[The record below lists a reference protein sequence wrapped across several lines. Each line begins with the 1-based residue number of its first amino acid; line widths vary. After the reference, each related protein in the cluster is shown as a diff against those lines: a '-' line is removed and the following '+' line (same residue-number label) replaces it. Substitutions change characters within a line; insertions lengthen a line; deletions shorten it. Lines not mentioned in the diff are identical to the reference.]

1 MGGNPVKSARL
12 VLKVARTEVLDG
24 FFLPSATT
32 SAESAL
38 ALKDAVSSV
47 SNADTSVSAAMSVSV
62 SSRDKA
68 AIILERRI
76 LKNHK
81 SFSAEKEKYEKLRS
95 EIHESSDSHRQ
106 MITAMR
112 CLLRNI
118 AAPTPVRKRESGQAT
133 YSAAPALRD
142 SLVEVLSSA
151 VGDLF
156 ESCRVFQTAL
166 STLQQTQSSNQSA
179 AQSSVISD
187 ALRQCEEMFEC
198 TRGFTGLGSYRYL
211 VADIPAAMALYS
223 PKTETAAPK
232 RSRNTAS
239 TVSIRI
245 LPASTPVVRKRLEI
259 TAKVFAERSSEF
271 LSSLLVPPVQLLTDQ
286 LTLQLQRSFSSHNAR
301 YTDFLAT
308 LSRSETVVR
317 MTRLQHAWQRSSTV
331 ASSDSDFASVVSWHI
346 IYEYYSPLP
355 LMEDMQVLAMMRGSK
370 GMQECRFREFKKV
383 ETTFAKSSEAVAARL
398 LLIDSID
405 AFGTKDKLALYT
417 ALWRQNKNGYND
429 ALCRAFE
436 NEMASVTQN
445 LADCDGEKGR
455 RQEDMFSLAMRAG
468 HRFLTQ
474 PRIQNSPFDIQYS
487 GCIALTTFLTLAER
501 YVVLSMV
508 YERQCEG
515 VCLPVSLL
523 MNVMCRKNAAYANMI
538 RCCAAAERWRKKV
551 GYVSYDILALLMR
564 ILTSS
569 VIDLQRWESA
579 SKHEDEEKL
588 NDLQRWESAS
598 KHEDEEK
605 LNPAMAVSRISY
617 LIVTIIANI
626 PSHIQLPQ
634 IVINKHLL
642 EGLPKDLSVT
652 VATLAFKRPSVKSHV
667 YLCESLKDTLVCVTL
682 SDKVHSAHT
691 HEMKKL
697 AKAIL
702 TTKDDSVIITI
713 KPAPPKGPSAALG
726 QQGTG
731 TETETETGWT
741 RVGNGNEGYNVP
753 PSLDQSSFSAS
764 DAVSDTD
771 DASAPLSADMD
782 LTSELE
788 DWGSSDQLLPTQ
800 SRISFYDKCCTVL
813 TVKLSEARERLKT
826 LTPTGRLERDLELS
840 FREVSGSFLVNVP
853 SRASLNRIVKLYISS
868 LSEKL
873 LAVRDCIAVIE
884 RLGRSSEDNQVT

>member
-1 MGGNPVKSARL
+1 MKSARL

-47 SNADTSVSAAMSVSV
+47 SNADTSVSAAMPVSVSV

-118 AAPTPVRKRESGQAT
+118 AAPTPVRKRESGQTT
-133 YSAAPALRD
+133 YSAAPALSD

-166 STLQQTQSSNQSA
+166 FTLQQTQSSNQSA

-245 LPASTPVVRKRLEI
+245 LPASTPVVRRRLEI

-271 LSSLLVPPVQLLTDQ
+271 LSSLLVSPVQLLTDQ

-301 YTDFLAT
+301 YVVFLAT
-308 LSRSETVVR
+308 LSRSETEVR

-331 ASSDSDFASVVSWHI
+331 ASSDSEFASVVSRHI

-355 LMEDMQVLAMMRGSK
+355 LMEDMQVLAVMRGSK
-370 GMQECRFREFKKV
+370 GMQECRFREFKNV

-417 ALWRQNKNGYND
+417 ALWRQNKNGSND

-455 RQEDMFSLAMRAG
+455 RQDKFFQAMRAG
-468 HRFLTQ
+468 HRFLIQ
-474 PRIQNSPFDIQYS
+474 PWVQNSPFYIQYS
-487 GCIALTTFLTLAER
+487 GCIALTTYLTLVER
-501 YVVLSMV
+501 YVVLSLV

-569 VIDLQRWESA
+569 VI
-579 SKHEDEEKL
+579 
-588 NDLQRWESAS
+588 DLQRWESAS

-691 HEMKKL
+691 HEKQKL
-697 AKAIL
+697 ARAIL

-713 KPAPPKGPSAALG
+713 KPAPPKGPTAALG
-726 QQGTG
+726 QQGTE

-741 RVGNGNEGYNVP
+741 RVGNGNEGFNVP
-753 PSLDQSSFSAS
+753 PSLDQSSFSAL

-840 FREVSGSFLVNVP
+840 FREVSGSFLLNVP